1 MTWAAADYHFMSRA
15 IQLAWRGR
23 YTCHPNPRVGC
34 VITRDDKLLGEGWH
48 QVTGDAHAEVNA
60 INAAGDVKGS
70 RIYLTLEPCSHQGRT
85 PPCADA
91 LVEAGV
97 AEAVIAML
105 DPNPRV
111 AGKGIEKL
119 EAAGI
124 KTQLGLL
131 QAEARKLN
139 RGFCKRMEQDLPLVT
154 IKLAMS
160 VDGRT
165 ALANGNSQWI
175 SSVASRKN
183 VHQLRAQAAAIL
195 TSINTVIADDPSLN
209 VRDIDIEYKQP
220 LRVIIDRQ
228 LQTPGNARLL
238 SLPGKTIIYTASDK
252 MHDLQDDSVDVISI
266 VDSASWLTDVLTH
279 LAKHYEVNE
288 VMVEAGA
295 KLTAA
300 LIKAGLVD
308 ELLVYMAPM
317 LLGSDAKPLL
327 DLNGFNELDDSVK
340 LTLVDTRQLGG
351 DIRLTYQVKNRN

>member
-1 MTWAAADYHFMSRA
+1 MSRA

-34 VITRDDKLLGEGWH
+34 VITREDNIIGEGWH
-48 QVTGDAHAEVNA
+48 QVTGQAHAEVNA
-60 INAAGDVKGS
+60 INDAGDVTGS

-85 PPCADA
+85 PPCADT
-91 LVEAGV
+91 LVKAGI
-97 AEAVIAML
+97 AEAVIAMT

-111 AGKGIEKL
+111 AGSGIEKL

-131 QAEARKLN
+131 EAEARKLN
-139 RGFCKRMEQDLPLVT
+139 RGFCKRMEQGLPFVT

-165 ALANGNSQWI
+165 ALANGKSQWI

-183 VHQLRAQAAAIL
+183 VHQMRAQNGAIL
-195 TSINTVIADDPSLN
+195 TSVDTVIADDPSLN
-209 VRDIDIEYKQP
+209 VRDVDIECKQP
-220 LRVIIDRQ
+220 MRVIIDRQ
-228 LQTPGNARLL
+228 LKTPANARLL
-238 SLPGKTIIYTASDK
+238 SLPGKTIIYTATNK
-252 MHDLQDDSVDVISI
+252 THDLQADNVDVICIKESTN
-266 VDSASWLTDVLTH
+266 WLTDVLTH
-279 LAKHYEVNE
+279 LAKHYEVND
-288 VMVEAGA
+288 VMVEAGS

-300 LIKAGLVD
+300 LITAGLVD
-308 ELLVYMAPM
+308 ELLVYMAPT

-327 DLNGFNELDDSVK
+327 DLTGFNELDDAIQ

-351 DIRLTYQVKNRN
+351 DIRLTYAVEKRH